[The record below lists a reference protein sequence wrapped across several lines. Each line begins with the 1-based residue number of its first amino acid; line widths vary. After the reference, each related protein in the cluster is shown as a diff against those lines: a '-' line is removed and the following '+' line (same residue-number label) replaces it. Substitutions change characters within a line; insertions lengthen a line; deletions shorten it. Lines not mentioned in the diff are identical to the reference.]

1 MFRNMKVQHCFY
13 EGIKNGSSYQNLTF
27 THANWLHALQKKWAG
42 TTDMAPP
49 GNYQIKTLVT
59 DPRYIYSE
67 P

>member
-1 MFRNMKVQHCFY
+1 MDEVTK
-13 EGIKNGSSYQNLTF
+13 I
-27 THANWLHALQKKWAG
+27 LHLHTPIGYMRYKKKWAG